1 MSPLMPP
8 VRVGRYEPTI
18 LVDTVIRWGPVSV
31 LTARPSAGRLGARIL
46 VEDAIGLT
54 PSTFRRSEPRC

>member
-1 MSPLMPP
+1 MSPLSPP
-8 VRVGRYEPTI
+8 IRVGRFEPVI

-31 LTARPSAGRLGARIL
+31 LTARPSRTRIL
-46 VEDAIGLT
+46 VEDSIGIT

>member
-8 VRVGRYEPTI
+8 VRVGQYEPTI

-31 LTARPSAGRLGARIL
+31 LTARPTRTRIL